1 MATHDMTGSRIRERR
16 LDQGLRQADVAE
28 AAGISASYLNLI
40 EHNKRR
46 IGGKLL
52 SHLAQALDI
61 SAAALSQGADA
72 GVLDGMQAAAARGG
86 HKVETDRAEDL
97 ATRFP
102 GWAGLIAAQ
111 DSRIDTLEGEMRML
125 RDRMTH
131 DPALADA
138 LHNVITAVTAIQ
150 ATAGILT
157 SDDTIDAD
165 WQRRFHDNIL
175 GDSQRLAAESES
187 LVAYL
192 EAPQAD
198 KTPPDLVV
206 GFEAVETFLMR
217 ETKLLDWIEAHPATP
232 AETLL
237 NDYGAAGLATDVRA
251 LLIQHLTQFGRDAQ
265 AMPRADFSKAA
276 IAANCDPAVLAAQ
289 FDAGLAA
296 VLRRLANLPAQ
307 LGLPPMGLAVGDAT
321 GALTYLKQI
330 PGFAPSRHT
339 ASCPLWPLTTALSQP
354 ARPIKAEVALPGQ
367 GGARFLCYA
376 IATPKTAPGF
386 DAAPVYESTMLV
398 ISDPEPGWGEPI
410 PVGVSCRICARQ
422 NCAARRE
429 PSVIASAVAH

>member
-157 SDDTIDAD
+157 SDDTIIQSTRIGRAAFTTISLGTASA
-165 WQRRFHDNIL
+165 WRLNRKVWWPISKRRKRIKHRPILSWGLKRLRRF
-175 GDSQRLAAESES
+175 
-187 LVAYL
+187 
-192 EAPQAD
+192 
-198 KTPPDLVV
+198 
-206 GFEAVETFLMR
+206 
-217 ETKLLDWIEAHPATP
+217 
-232 AETLL
+232 
-237 NDYGAAGLATDVRA
+237 
-251 LLIQHLTQFGRDAQ
+251 
-265 AMPRADFSKAA
+265 
-276 IAANCDPAVLAAQ
+276 
-289 FDAGLAA
+289 
-296 VLRRLANLPAQ
+296 
-307 LGLPPMGLAVGDAT
+307 
-321 GALTYLKQI
+321 
-330 PGFAPSRHT
+330 
-339 ASCPLWPLTTALSQP
+339 
-354 ARPIKAEVALPGQ
+354 
-367 GGARFLCYA
+367 
-376 IATPKTAPGF
+376 
-386 DAAPVYESTMLV
+386 
-398 ISDPEPGWGEPI
+398 
-410 PVGVSCRICARQ
+410 
-422 NCAARRE
+422 
-429 PSVIASAVAH
+429 